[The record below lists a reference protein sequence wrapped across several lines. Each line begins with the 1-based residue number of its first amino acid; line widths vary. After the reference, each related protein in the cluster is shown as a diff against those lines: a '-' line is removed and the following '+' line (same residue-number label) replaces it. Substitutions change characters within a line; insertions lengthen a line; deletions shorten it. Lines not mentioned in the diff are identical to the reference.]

1 MRPFHW
7 VRLPPAKLSNTIWDT
22 DEGGPPVEGGACSSP
37 SKGSSSSFFGGGGG
51 GGSKGAGGSSTTS
64 SGGST
69 SEGSSSMYVFNSSSS
84 GVGGE
89 NTDGE
94 LNKNKRRGSSFFGF
108 KLPFGGE
115 SKQRRGSEGEAL
127 LKSPSSSKYTSAM
140 DDEGQTSPVLND
152 LVAQPLDLE
161 ELENIFGL
169 RPAGGGGGLERQAS
183 SAGGV
188 GGGSG
193 KNLLER
199 GRSVSGGLAGG
210 GAAGD
215 APASTVTLLPVK
227 RANNVEIA
235 LSRMRLTN
243 EEIKQAIL
251 EPVLDRY
258 SKDNNDSE
266 SPKGDGGG
274 APSPAAAGKWGGAT
288 KKLRLRPQL
297 TPENV
302 SALLGVLPTSEESD
316 LVRSHAAE
324 LKAKGITSGPIG
336 RVERFFLCL
345 DEIYAPEQRLRSI
358 QVTQQFDE
366 RAERL
371 LAHASSLQN
380 ACKQLKESVKLRQ
393 LLKLVL
399 RIGNF
404 LNGASQRGGAVGFRL
419 ADLEKLRQVRS
430 ADQSTTLLQYIGRQ
444 PPVKSAAWLKDLKEH
459 QLPALFAARG
469 LEVNELRP
477 ELSSL
482 RQQFEMADHTK
493 RMLDEHTESAP
504 SKFPSLK
511 RRADPLASLLSEFCE
526 TRREKIEHLREMV
539 QKAESEVRGVAG
551 WLAEP
556 ANSSVEQLFT
566 PIASF
571 ITALEKEQAE
581 QLLAAARQ
589 RRAERTQRFLEGVS
603 PNASQPPAA
612 SSARDSGATPQ
623 GRAPPRRAISSREL
637 ESSNSDAAFND
648 LRAEIQ
654 RRAQARRSMAVGM
667 ASRDNS
673 LDDDDPSVPP
683 PPPPGGPPPPPPPSQ
698 RGRSYSENYS
708 AAAPSASRFSGG
720 DDDDDAPRGEAAL
733 FGSGGADGDGG
744 GGGDPFN
751 EFAQSPLGSGM
762 ANALRWLV
770 SREEEVE
777 TAEEIE
783 AARLAELR
791 KTQPASWSA
800 ANGGGLAKRDSS
812 GSGFGDGSS
821 ADSPSPSSPIGPA
834 GVTKAATA
842 AVNAAAAPVNA
853 AVNIAR
859 QVRAA
864 QASASHTRT
873 HARAHARTHRLTPSP
888 PSLLALSFCKHSSRS
903 RRCARG
909 RR

>member
-1 MRPFHW
+1 M
-7 VRLPPAKLSNTIWDT
+7 
-22 DEGGPPVEGGACSSP
+22 
-37 SKGSSSSFFGGGGG
+37 
-51 GGSKGAGGSSTTS
+51 
-64 SGGST
+64 
-69 SEGSSSMYVFNSSSS
+69 
-84 GVGGE
+84 
-89 NTDGE
+89 
-94 LNKNKRRGSSFFGF
+94 
-108 KLPFGGE
+108 
-115 SKQRRGSEGEAL
+115 
-127 LKSPSSSKYTSAM
+127 
-140 DDEGQTSPVLND
+140 
-152 LVAQPLDLE
+152 
-161 ELENIFGL
+161 
-169 RPAGGGGGLERQAS
+169 
-183 SAGGV
+183 
-188 GGGSG
+188 
-193 KNLLER
+193 
-199 GRSVSGGLAGG
+199 
-210 GAAGD
+210 
-215 APASTVTLLPVK
+215 
-227 RANNVEIA
+227 
-235 LSRMRLTN
+235 
-243 EEIKQAIL
+243 
-251 EPVLDRY
+251 
-258 SKDNNDSE
+258 
-266 SPKGDGGG
+266 
-274 APSPAAAGKWGGAT
+274 
-288 KKLRLRPQL
+288 
-297 TPENV
+297 
-302 SALLGVLPTSEESD
+302 
-316 LVRSHAAE
+316 
-324 LKAKGITSGPIG
+324 
-336 RVERFFLCL
+336 
-345 DEIYAPEQRLRSI
+345 
-358 QVTQQFDE
+358 
-366 RAERL
+366 
-371 LAHASSLQN
+371 
-380 ACKQLKESVKLRQ
+380 
-393 LLKLVL
+393 
-399 RIGNF
+399 
-404 LNGASQRGGAVGFRL
+404 
-419 ADLEKLRQVRS
+419 
-430 ADQSTTLLQYIGRQ
+430 
-444 PPVKSAAWLKDLKEH
+444 
-459 QLPALFAARG
+459 
-469 LEVNELRP
+469 NELRP

-683 PPPPGGPPPPPPPSQ
+683 PPPPGGPPPPPPSQ

-733 FGSGGADGDGG
+733 FGRSGGADGDGG

-873 HARAHARTHRLTPSP
+873 HARTHRLTPSP